1 MNAEMAGSRVQT
13 ERLKEGRSWIQNKLF
28 DNGEILATVQ
38 DPQFKNMLQVTGNE
52 VKKVA
57 G

>member
-1 MNAEMAGSRVQT
+1 MDT
-13 ERLKEGRSWIQNKLF
+13 EQIVC
-28 DNGEILATVQ
+28 NGEILATVQ

-57 G
+57 E

>member
-1 MNAEMAGSRVQT
+1 MAGSRVQT